1 MRVNKEFIEKAV
13 NEDMYVAVWIDTQLL
28 IIRANDALVS
38 TSFGTMYPD
47 RDEMIRF
54 VTKEK
59 WKKVERK
66 DERWVVE
73 K

>member
-1 MRVNKEFIEKAV
+1 MRVSKDFIEKAV
-13 NEDMYVAVWIDTQLL
+13 NEDGYVAVWIDTQLL

-47 RDEMIRF
+47 RDDMIRF
-54 VTKEK
+54 VSKEK

>member
-1 MRVNKEFIEKAV
+1 MRVNEEFIEKAV
-13 NEDMYVAVWIDTQLL
+13 NEDGYVAVWIDTQLL
-28 IIRANDALVS
+28 MIRANDALVG
-38 TSFGTMYPD
+38 TSFGVMYPD

-54 VTKEK
+54 VTKEE

-66 DERWVVE
+66 DGRWVVE

>member
-1 MRVNKEFIEKAV
+1 MRVSKEFIEKAV

-66 DERWVVE
+66 DGRWVVE